1 MFGIKLETNSGV
13 SLTRQLCEQLRT
25 LIQLGKM
32 TGNERLPS
40 TRKLAGE
47 LGVSRNIVI
56 DVYEQLIAE
65 GYLESR
71 TGSGTYVTWNLEQ
84 GEPVYDRNTWQ
95 SIPVSVS
102 NDSKRDIIEFAYG
115 TPELRMFPRNSWSRC
130 LKNAI
135 MDINEE
141 YLDYDDIFGFFELRS
156 VLSEYLL
163 RTKGIRCD
171 EEQIIIVSGSS
182 EGFVLCAKVFL
193 EICNSIYIEDPSVE
207 FTKDIFKMMGYKIN
221 CLEVDSNGARPESLQ
236 KEKEVKLALLTPSH
250 QFPTGSILPIK
261 RRLQMIEIAEK
272 NSAFIIED
280 DYDSE
285 FRFKGLPIQPLQVL
299 SPSRVIYTGTFSKN
313 MAPSLRLGYLI
324 VPREL
329 ISRFKRVK
337 VRLNMRTS
345 TIEQKAMAEFIRT
358 GCLER
363 HIYRMKNI
371 YSKRR
376 AFLSSMVREYY
387 GNNAAILG
395 DEAGMHIKVE
405 FMQQAF
411 NYIDWHKSIE
421 YGVEIDSIEN
431 FCIHKGNNRN
441 KIILGYGNLDMQEIE
456 EGVKRL
462 YRFTSSYL
470 KQYYN
475 V

>member
-13 SLTRQLCEQLRT
+13 SLTRQLCEQLRN

-32 TGNERLPS
+32 AGNERLPS

-71 TGSGTYVTWNLEQ
+71 TGSGTFVTWNPEQ
-84 GEPVYDRNTWQ
+84 GGPVYDQNVWQ
-95 SIPVSVS
+95 SMPTWVT

-115 TPELRMFPRNSWSRC
+115 TPELRMFPRNAWGRC

-135 MDINEE
+135 MDIDGE
-141 YLDYDDIFGFFELRS
+141 YLDYDDVFGFYEFRS

-163 RTKGIRCD
+163 RAKGIRCD
-171 EEQIIIVSGSS
+171 AEQIIIVSGSS

-193 EICNSIYIEDPSVE
+193 EICNSIYIEDPSVK

-221 CLEVDSNGARPESLQ
+221 CLEVDSNGACLESLQ
-236 KEKEVKLALLTPSH
+236 KEEEVKLALLTPSH

-272 NSAFIIED
+272 NSAYIIED

-313 MAPSLRLGYLI
+313 MAPLLRLGYLV

-329 ISRFKRVK
+329 INRFKRVK

-345 TIEQKAMAEFIRT
+345 TIEQKAMADFIKS

-363 HIYRMKNI
+363 HIYKMKNI

-376 AFLSSMVREYY
+376 TFLSKVLYEYY

-395 DEAGMHIKVE
+395 DEAGMHIKIE
-405 FMQQAF
+405 FLQEAF
-411 NYIDWHKSIE
+411 NHIDWHKTIE
-421 YGVEIDSIEN
+421 YGVEVDSIED
-431 FCIHKGNNRN
+431 FCIKKGNNKN
-441 KIILGYGNLDMQEIE
+441 KIIMGYGCLDIPEIE

-462 YRFTSSYL
+462 YRFTNSYL
-470 KQYYN
+470 KQYGGA
-475 V
+475 